1 MLGGGV
7 GRGNAMCFC
16 FALLVACLLAC
27 FFPFSLSRPPP
38 PPPLVSFGK
47 CSVHTLVSQCFVDRC
62 LGYHGDLLAAEKFSV
77 LLYITRAFAL

>member
-1 MLGGGV
+1 MLGGGAGV
-7 GRGNAMCFC
+7 MPCA
-16 FALLVACLLAC
+16 FALHCWLLVCLLA
-27 FFPFSLSRPPP
+27 FSLSPSPAPPP